1 MTLDDN
7 EKILNIKK
15 TDEFKSN
22 LKTILSQTVIDS
34 KDAEEI
40 LIKNN
45 NNLVN
50 TLIEILEPYKQ
61 TTNSEKVL
69 NDPHKL
75 KIKELREI
83 MRDKDNFFNK
93 NKN

>member
-61 TTNSEKVL
+61 TTNSEK
-69 NDPHKL
+69 DT
-75 KIKELREI
+75 
-83 MRDKDNFFNK
+83 DTDNAAQQGQDNIETYILVI
-93 NKN
+93 

>member
-7 EKILNIKK
+7 EKILIIKK

>member
-34 KDAEEI
+34 KDAE
-40 LIKNN
+40 
-45 NNLVN
+45 
-50 TLIEILEPYKQ
+50 
-61 TTNSEKVL
+61 
-69 NDPHKL
+69 
-75 KIKELREI
+75 KII
-83 MRDKDNFFNK
+83 II
-93 NKN
+93 